1 MSERQ
6 TVGWI
11 GAGAMG
17 LPICR
22 HLLKAGC
29 EVVVYD
35 RLPERVAPAVAAG
48 ASGAD
53 SIRQL
58 ARRCELV
65 FSMVYDDQA
74 FETVVT
80 GSDGVLAGIRPG
92 SLYIDMSTVS
102 PGISRQMAVL
112 LARQG
117 VRYLRAPVSG
127 SVGLAEAGDLTVL
140 VSGDPEDLQACRP
153 ILQLFS
159 RTQTY
164 EGPGEAA
171 RIVKLVINAMV
182 VGSTV
187 LIGEALALGES
198 AGLPRDQLVDAINA
212 SIAGSRHFAARAEG
226 LKFRRYGSAGPL
238 HLVAKDLD
246 LALGLEDG
254 TDLGLTLLRHARSRI
269 GALIGQG
276 MGELE
281 VTALAEPLKREG

>member
-1 MSERQ
+1 
-6 TVGWI
+6 
-11 GAGAMG
+11 MG

-22 HLLKAGC
+22 RLLNAGC
-29 EVVVYD
+29 DVVVHD
-35 RLPERVAPAVAAG
+35 RLPERVAQAVSAG
-48 ASGAD
+48 ASGAE

-58 ARRCELV
+58 AQRCELV

-74 FETVVT
+74 FEAVVT

-92 SLYIDMSTVS
+92 SLYVDMSTVS
-102 PGISRQMAVL
+102 PGTSKEMAAL
-112 LARQG
+112 LARQD

-127 SVGLAEAGDLTVL
+127 SVGLAEAGEITVL
-140 VSGDPEDLQACRP
+140 ASGDPADLKACLP
-153 ILQLFS
+153 ILQMFS

-198 AGLPRDQLVDAINA
+198 AGLPRDKLVDAINA

-226 LKFRRYGSAGPL
+226 LKFRRYGKAGPL
-238 HLVAKDLD
+238 HLVAKDME
-246 LALGLEDG
+246 LALRLHGG
-254 TDLGLTLLRHARSRI
+254 ADLGLPLLRYARSRV
-269 GALIGQG
+269 GSLIEQG
-276 MGELE
+276 MGDLE
-281 VTALAEPLKREG
+281 VTVLAEPSKQGG

>member
-127 SVGLAEAGDLTVL
+127 SVGLLRRSIRGVRGGPL
-140 VSGDPEDLQACRP
+140 VSASGHPPMC
-153 ILQLFS
+153 S
-159 RTQTY
+159 
-164 EGPGEAA
+164 
-171 RIVKLVINAMV
+171 V
-182 VGSTV
+182 
-187 LIGEALALGES
+187 S
-198 AGLPRDQLVDAINA
+198 A
-212 SIAGSRHFAARAEG
+212 FAAGCRG
-226 LKFRRYGSAGPL
+226 LIVGVGVV
-238 HLVAKDLD
+238 VALLWYCVELD
-246 LALGLEDG
+246 SE
-254 TDLGLTLLRHARSRI
+254 
-269 GALIGQG
+269 
-276 MGELE
+276 
-281 VTALAEPLKREG
+281 